1 MGPNR
6 QPTIRVTTISKAV
19 LPRLLLRV
27 YRDFTRKRMLVVVVN
42 WNADN
47 SDNGRHGQSVIKVWK
62 QVTVSRWFPDDGQMS
77 SIHSD

>member
-1 MGPNR
+1 MGPNG

-47 SDNGRHGQSVIKVWK
+47 SDNGRHG
-62 QVTVSRWFPDDGQMS
+62 
-77 SIHSD
+77 